1 MNTIH
6 HSFTIF
12 KLWIYKYFLYIFPVL
27 LFISGIYLILKVR
40 KLRTSYKKYLYL
52 LLIIFIL
59 GTISLYHPNTRY
71 NIQSPLIYTEI
82 KKKQENQ
89 DYQQY
94 QKIKDE
100 IQSTV
105 PKNFKNNKTI
115 DLWGK
120 KKKQKIQSIQQK
132 DYRESLLEDVSK
144 KVNHLKFGKQIGNFL
159 FNK

>member
-12 KLWIYKYFLYIFPVL
+12 KLWTYKYFLYIFPVL
-27 LFISGIYLILKVR
+27 LFILGIYLILKVR
-40 KLRTSYKKYLYL
+40 KSRISYKKYLYL
-52 LLIIFIL
+52 LLTLFIL

-71 NIQSPLIYTEI
+71 NVQSPLISTEI
-82 KKKQENQ
+82 KKIRENQ
-89 DYQQY
+89 EYQHY

-100 IQSTV
+100 IQSTI
-105 PKNFKNNKTI
+105 PKDFKNNKAI

-120 KKKQKIQSIQQK
+120 KEKQKIQSIQQK

-144 KVNHLKFGKQIGNFL
+144 KVDYLKFGKRIGNFL
-159 FNK
+159 FK

>member
-12 KLWIYKYFLYIFPVL
+12 KLWTYKYFLYIFLVL
-27 LFISGIYLILKVR
+27 LFILGIYLILKVR
-40 KLRTSYKKYLYL
+40 KSRISYKKYLYL
-52 LLIIFIL
+52 LLTLFIL

-71 NIQSPLIYTEI
+71 NVQSPLISTEI
-82 KKKQENQ
+82 KKIRENQ
-89 DYQQY
+89 EYQHY

-100 IQSTV
+100 IQSTI
-105 PKNFKNNKTI
+105 PKDFKNNKAI

-120 KKKQKIQSIQQK
+120 KEKQKIQSIQQK

-144 KVNHLKFGKQIGNFL
+144 KVDYLKFGKRIGNFL
-159 FNK
+159 FK

>member
-12 KLWIYKYFLYIFPVL
+12 KLWTYKYFLYIFPVL
-27 LFISGIYLILKVR
+27 LFILGIYLILKVR
-40 KLRTSYKKYLYL
+40 KSRISYKKYLYL
-52 LLIIFIL
+52 LLTLFIL

-71 NIQSPLIYTEI
+71 NVQSPLISTEI
-82 KKKQENQ
+82 KKIRENQ
-89 DYQQY
+89 EYQHY

-100 IQSTV
+100 IPSTI
-105 PKNFKNNKTI
+105 PKDFKNNKAI

-120 KKKQKIQSIQQK
+120 KEKQKIQSIQQK

-144 KVNHLKFGKQIGNFL
+144 KVDYLKFGKRVGNFL
-159 FNK
+159 FK

>member
-12 KLWIYKYFLYIFPVL
+12 KLWTYKYFLYIFPIL
-27 LFISGIYLILKVR
+27 LFILGIYLILKVR
-40 KLRTSYKKYLYL
+40 KSRISYKKYLYL
-52 LLIIFIL
+52 LLTLFIL

-71 NIQSPLIYTEI
+71 NVQSPLISTEI
-82 KKKQENQ
+82 KKIRENQ
-89 DYQQY
+89 EYQHY

-100 IQSTV
+100 IQSTI
-105 PKNFKNNKTI
+105 PKDFKNNKAI

-120 KKKQKIQSIQQK
+120 KEKQKIQSIQQK

-144 KVNHLKFGKQIGNFL
+144 KVDYLKFGKRVGNFL
-159 FNK
+159 FK

>member
-12 KLWIYKYFLYIFPVL
+12 KLWTYKYFLYIFPVL
-27 LFISGIYLILKVR
+27 LFILGIYLILKVR
-40 KLRTSYKKYLYL
+40 KSRISYKKYLYL
-52 LLIIFIL
+52 LLTLFIL

-71 NIQSPLIYTEI
+71 NVQSPLISTEI
-82 KKKQENQ
+82 KKIRENQ
-89 DYQQY
+89 EYQHY

-100 IQSTV
+100 IQSTI
-105 PKNFKNNKTI
+105 PKDFKNNKAI

-120 KKKQKIQSIQQK
+120 KEKQKIQSIQQK

-144 KVNHLKFGKQIGNFL
+144 KVDYLKFGKRVGNFL
-159 FNK
+159 FK